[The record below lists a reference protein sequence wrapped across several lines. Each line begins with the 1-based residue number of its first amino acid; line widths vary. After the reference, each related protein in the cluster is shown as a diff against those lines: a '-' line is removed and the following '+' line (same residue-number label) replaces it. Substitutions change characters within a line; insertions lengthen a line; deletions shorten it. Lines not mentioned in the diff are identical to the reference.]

1 MSELEYSKRGLIGV
15 LTPQANTT
23 VEPEFSIM
31 WPRGVSMVN
40 ARLIS
45 SKKTIEERLID
56 YTGQIEASLDKF
68 ANAPIRAVAFACTG
82 ASYLMGQGKEA
93 ELCERVHKNR
103 GYPLVTAAHAVTEY

>member
-1 MSELEYSKRGLIGV
+1 
-15 LTPQANTT
+15 
-23 VEPEFSIM
+23 
-31 WPRGVSMVN
+31 MVN

-103 GYPLVTAAHAVTEY
+103 GYPLVTAAHAVTNYLQTLFVKRIGLFTPAYSTTILIVSEVFAAEISTK